1 MKKIVFLINSLKIGG
16 GERVVQTLANNLY
29 ADYEIHLVLLEDRI
43 DFVLDSR
50 IKIHILKKN
59 NESNSLVQKFFSLF
73 FQVKSLS
80 QYLKKNNIN
89 FVQSHLF
96 RANYLN
102 IMTKMVY
109 SSHYAQ
115 IVTHGLISL
124 FDREGFKGKIN
135 KILTMYLYPHADS
148 SIHVSKEV
156 ANELKY
162 IEKYTLD
169 KRVIYNPFDISEIE
183 LLSEE
188 SIDDFYFD
196 NNYKYLIFV
205 GRINKVKNID
215 LIFEALKVLDNKNI
229 QLIILGDEED
239 VKIKDLMN
247 KFINLDNIHYLGS
260 KKNPYKYI
268 KKCDVLILSSISE
281 SFGNV
286 IVEAMACNTVS
297 ICSDCGGPFEILNSS
312 SDNFSRN
319 ENDVQLLE
327 YGLLFTVGDKRGLA
341 NAIKML
347 LSRKNNILDNY
358 RNKLKKRVQDFDNS
372 TIIQQYKDAIR

>member
-239 VKIKDLMN
+239 IKIKDLMN

>member
-1 MKKIVFLINSLKIGG
+1 LKKIVFLINSLKIGG